1 MVSEE
6 INFDDIERTQ
16 RNKAIQDSKKLETF
30 RSEIE
35 TQFFQE
41 DDDKVN
47 NSKKFLIDKVINGDG
62 DFNVISDVY

>member
-6 INFDDIERTQ
+6 LNFDDIERNQ
-16 RNKAIQDSKKLETF
+16 RNKAIMDSKRLETF

-41 DDDKVN
+41 DDDKVA
-47 NSKKFLIDKVINGDG
+47 NSKKFLIDKVINGEG
-62 DFNVISDVY
+62 DFNIITDVV

>member
-16 RNKAIQDSKKLETF
+16 RNKAILDSKKLETF